1 MPANFFLKFTPD
13 DGIQGESIQKDYE
26 GQIEI
31 LSYSW
36 GVSQAGGYS
45 YGQGGGVSK
54 ANIHDMSVQFRMNP
68 ASPKLMEYC
77 ATGKHLDSAVFTAL
91 EAGTTPQKYLEI
103 TLTDVV
109 ISGYQTGGSGDS
121 KPIETMSLNFAK
133 VKKEYFKQNDKGV
146 ASSAGTGTYNQQT
159 NTNT

>member
-13 DGIQGESIQKDYE
+13 DGIKGESLQE
-26 GQIEI
+26 GYTDQIEI

-36 GVSQAGGYS
+36 GVTQAGGYG

-54 ANIHDMSVQFRMNP
+54 ATIHDMSVQFRMNP
-68 ASPKLMEYC
+68 ASPKLMEFS
-77 ATGKHLDSAVFTAL
+77 ATGVHLDSALFTAL

-109 ISGYQTGGSGDS
+109 ISGYQTGGSGDN
-121 KPIETMSLNFAK
+121 KPIESMTLNFAK
-133 VKKEYFKQNDKGV
+133 VKQEYFKQNDKGV